1 MVDEVIAR
9 MGKPEDFME
18 PGEEETEADKPEDG
32 SNKDQRLRR
41 RLYRD
46 ADSRVLGGVCSG
58 MGAYFNIDVVIFRI
72 LFVLSV
78 FMGGAGVLIYI
89 ILWIGSDLI
98 SGKPFCSRK
107 FMNNSSYQKFSTKL
121 FSDAF

>member
-1 MVDEVIAR
+1 M
-9 MGKPEDFME
+9 
-18 PGEEETEADKPEDG
+18 
-32 SNKDQRLRR
+32 DQRLRR

-89 ILWIGSDLI
+89 ILWIVVPKAKTTAQKLEMK
-98 SGKPFCSRK
+98 GK
-107 FMNNSSYQKFSTKL
+107 T
-121 FSDAF
+121 